1 MKTVIAA
8 ATCTTFAVLAFGPM
22 PLVAGLAAQAQH
34 SALGDARGEAAD
46 RANALFGTY
55 RARCGSVAVVA
66 IDVAAAPAGGFA
78 GSLESTQAPV
88 RNGHTLYVALADL
101 RLDARETTSPADRRN
116 GIDWSGRLTFGA
128 GSVRQIS
135 VGRDGTMGRWTPW
148 QAGSPVYAVDLARR
162 DGGWSHRIDEMP
174 VVTGLGR
181 YGRLRRPTCSEVPA
195 G

>member
-66 IDVAAAPAGGFA
+66 IDVAAAPAGA
-78 GSLESTQAPV
+78 S
-88 RNGHTLYVALADL
+88 RN
-101 RLDARETTSPADRRN
+101 RWRARRHLSGTATPSTSP
-116 GIDWSGRLTFGA
+116 W
-128 GSVRQIS
+128 
-135 VGRDGTMGRWTPW
+135 
-148 QAGSPVYAVDLARR
+148 
-162 DGGWSHRIDEMP
+162 
-174 VVTGLGR
+174 
-181 YGRLRRPTCSEVPA
+181 PTCASTPGKLPRPRTAATVSTGRA
-195 G
+195 A